1 MLKEDNTEFMAS
13 ISLKKSLKVLI
24 GEVIDFAKQD
34 FHLSSYIYTAIV
46 IASLLIANYKFG
58 LYNDWIRNSYY
69 DGDSWWV
76 MPLFYLTIYYLIA
89 IPTQLLRKNTKLL
102 TTPAFYLKPAFF
114 VVLYGVATGYFHYTT
129 WEFKELSY
137 EEAYFTRMLFS
148 QFKCGIFFIPPLI
161 IMKLSIDKKV
171 NGFYGIARRPKHLNA
186 YLTLFI
192 VMIPFL
198 VITSFTD
205 DFLKAYPQFHP
216 WAFDNVFGL
225 KTWEYTLLYELA
237 YSFDFVM
244 TELIFR
250 GTLIVGVMMIMGRSA
265 ILPMIAFYCAI
276 HFGKPVVEAI
286 SSIFGGY
293 ILGALAYQTRHIW
306 GGIMVHICIALT
318 MEIMGFIHYY
328 K

>member
-1 MLKEDNTEFMAS
+1 MPI
-13 ISLKKSLKVLI
+13 ISLNKSLKTLI
-24 GEVIDFAKQD
+24 GEVVDFAKQD
-34 FHLSSYIYTAIV
+34 FHLSSYIYTAV
-46 IASLLIANYKFG
+46 IIAGLLIANYKFG
-58 LYNDWIRNSYY
+58 LYTDWIRNSYY

-76 MPLFYLTIYYLIA
+76 MPIFYLSIYYLIA
-89 IPTQLLRKNTKLL
+89 IPTQVFRCETTVLKN
-102 TTPAFYLKPAFF
+102 PVFYIKPAFF
-114 VVLYGVATGYFHYTT
+114 VILYGMATGYFNYTT
-129 WEFKELSY
+129 WAFETLNY
-137 EEAYFTRMLFS
+137 EEAYFLRMLFS
-148 QFKCGIFFIPPLI
+148 QLKCGAFFIPLLI
-161 IMKLSIDKKV
+161 LMKLSIDKKV

-186 YLTLFI
+186 YLTLFLAM
-192 VMIPFL
+192 VPFL

-205 DFLKAYPQFHP
+205 DFLKAYPQFRP
-216 WAFDNVFGL
+216 WTFDNVFGL
-225 KTWEYTLLYELA
+225 KTWEYTLLYELT

-250 GTLIVGVMMIMGRSA
+250 GTLVVGVMMIMGRSA
-265 ILPMIAFYCAI
+265 ILPMVAFYCAI

-306 GGIMVHICIALT
+306 GGIMVHIFIALT